1 MPRYAPKI
9 SKADFLATVK
19 SYGVAREWDQ
29 EWETED
35 NNSAADTFI
44 PNGLIEGLFTDALKD
59 LEKIDFNWENC
70 EVEQYIELKSGVTVA
85 LVYAGGDW
93 ESPLYFAFYYDGKK
107 FRAYMPS
114 DSNVYNRTTKQAY
127 GNAEEDEDNA
137 DALKH
142 YGVND
147 YYSLEADMTKVI
159 AEIENRIVARGA
171 IGAVDF
177 ENTAEA
183 KARKE
188 SREAAA
194 AKRKHLLETEPDLK
208 SMESIDPSLLR
219 AVVMPAAGGAYFNL
233 KLRHSNREL
242 TVAEG
247 RKVAGLNANFELHE
261 ISTGTPTWY
270 PPPGLSSKHTAALLE
285 KLGFEIDREESY
297 LADYRQHIIYI

>member
-35 NNSAADTFI
+35 AEILICNGLVEGLYTVAAD
-44 PNGLIEGLFTDALKD
+44 D
-59 LEKIDFNWENC
+59 LRKIKFDFENC
-70 EVEQYIELKSGVTVA
+70 EFERYLELKSGVTAA
-85 LVYAGGDW
+85 LISAGGDW
-93 ESPLYFAFYYDGKK
+93 ENPLCFAFYYDGKH
-107 FRAYMPS
+107 FRAYIPNKG
-114 DSNVYNRTTKQAY
+114 NVYNRTTKEAY
-127 GNAEEDEDNA
+127 GNADEDVDEA

-142 YGVND
+142 YGVSD
-147 YYSLEADMTKVI
+147 YFSLEPKFDEMIADIEARI
-159 AEIENRIVARGA
+159 AARGS

-177 ENTAEA
+177 ENNEEA
-183 KARKE
+183 KARKA

-233 KLRHSNREL
+233 KLRHSDREL

-247 RKVAGLNANFELHE
+247 RKVAGLPANFELHE

-270 PPPGLSSKHTAALLE
+270 PPQGVSSKHTAALLE

-297 LADYRQHIIYI
+297 LADYRQHIVYI